1 MTTPNKNNDIRR
13 YYFLII
19 TNLIYISN
27 MSTFYSTQ
35 IKVNPIVNPEE
46 EKTPYSRKYSIVIH
60 Y

>member
-1 MTTPNKNNDIRR
+1 
-13 YYFLII
+13 
-19 TNLIYISN
+19 